1 MCPWLL
7 VKFQFWAQI
16 SWELESQCQRY
27 FHDISDNPTVFLLI
41 RSSQKTMVP
50 TPTRQVAVSAHRSAL
65 PVPPHAERNGAQLGT
80 ARFIGFHRRFFSR
93 KRLGAFYV
101 GNATPFCF
109 TFPPQDVTFFVS
121 TKIQQTATML
131 PHPERK
137 RVPIRQENSLN
148 NPYNFVNIP

>member
-121 TKIQQTATML
+121 TQDSTNRDNAFT
-131 PHPERK
+131 PRK
-137 RVPIRQENSLN
+137 ETRSDSSRKFPKQSLQLC
-148 NPYNFVNIP
+148 